1 MADIESGHTS
11 APTGIVRTDAR
22 SIAAIRRD
30 VVAQT
35 QPKLPLNNLNTPTQP
50 AMDEPALR
58 YPFFLLVL
66 SRGTQSDDEFQQKT
80 IPQEFCAIPPK
91 LFGCA
96 VKLRRKI
103 SLNQTTQNS
112 KATFEQERNYA
123 NPSPRPHSSDII
135 FKHAAAAVAP
145 VLEHTSYAAKMV
157 TPSLGGRVR
166 RIRQCPFGVM
176 RARNQRAHRRH
187 AWRNASRLRLV
198 RRPLGPS

>member
-11 APTGIVRTDAR
+11 APSGIVRNDGR

-30 VVAQT
+30 GVAQT
-35 QPKLPLNNLNTPTQP
+35 QPKLRSNNMNTPAPP
-50 AMDEPALR
+50 AMDELALR
-58 YPFFLLVL
+58 YHFFLLVL
-66 SRGTQSDDEFQQKT
+66 SPDTQSDDEFRQKT
-80 IPQEFCAIPPK
+80 IPQKFCAIPPK

-103 SLNQTTQNS
+103 SLNQTTQNL

-123 NPSPRPHSSDII
+123 NPSPQPRSSDVIV
-135 FKHAAAAVAP
+135 KHAAAAP

-157 TPSLGGRVR
+157 TPSLGGRVCG
-166 RIRQCPFGVM
+166 IRQCPFGVM